1 MLAAWILLILAV
13 IAALAFGSRAVAPAR
28 IVEVLL
34 HPDATPESSAVVGL
48 RVPRTVAGIVA
59 GAALGLAGA
68 LMQCLARNPLADPG
82 ILGVNAGA
90 GLAVVSAVAITGAS
104 SHSRTLLFSFIGA
117 AIAVVGVQLLAGKDN
132 DHGSPVR
139 LALAGVAV
147 SAALSALTQAIILG
161 NAQAF
166 DEFRFW
172 VSGSLEGR
180 GFDVVAMAAPAA
192 LLGLVLA
199 IVISPGLDA
208 LSLGSDAAVG
218 LGVRVGTTR
227 VISLAAVA
235 LLCASATAIAGPLS
249 FVGLA
254 VPYVARKLVGDDL
267 RWTAAL
273 AVPLGAAWL
282 LFSDVI
288 ARVIVAPEEV
298 PVGVIAAL
306 AGAPVFVALVRGA
319 EPGARRRK
327 RRLLSGVG
335 S

>member
-1 MLAAWILLILAV
+1 MLAAWIALVVAV
-13 IAALAFGSRAVAPAR
+13 VLALAIGSRAVAPAR
-28 IVEVLL
+28 VIEVLL
-34 HPDATPESSAVVGL
+34 DPDHSPESSAVVGL
-48 RVPRTVAGIVA
+48 RVPRAVSGLVA

-68 LMQCLARNPLADPG
+68 LMQSLARNPLADPG

-90 GLAVVSAVAITGAS
+90 GLAVVAAVAITGTT
-104 SHSRTLLFSFIGA
+104 SHPRTVILSFIGA
-117 AIAVVGVQLLAGKDN
+117 AVAVVGVQLLAGHD
-132 DHGSPVR
+132 GESASPVR

-147 SAALSALTQAIILG
+147 SAALSAITQAVILG
-161 NAQAF
+161 NAAAL
-166 DEFRFW
+166 DAFRFW

-192 LLGLVLA
+192 VLGLVLA
-199 IVISPGLDA
+199 ILVAPGLDV

-218 LGVRVGTTR
+218 LGVRTGPVR
-227 VISLAAVA
+227 VVALVAVA
-235 LLCASATAIAGPLS
+235 LLCAAATAIAGPLS

-254 VPYVARKLVGDDL
+254 VPYVARKLVGEDL

-282 LFSDVI
+282 LLADVL
-288 ARVIVAPEEV
+288 ARIVVAPEEV

-306 AGAPVFVALVRGA
+306 AGAPFFVVLVRGA
-319 EPGARRRK
+319 EPGAKRRR
-327 RRLLSGVG
+327 RLFSGVG